1 LAIRVKQEDMKFTL
15 STLAAGL
22 CLFVAPAH
30 AQYSS
35 DPANNLAVAGAG
47 FEEAQPKLVP
57 TADGGCY
64 ISWYASDPAG
74 SPAFGY
80 DVRLQRLNAAGQPQ
94 WAAGGILIADRGFSS
109 TQDYDLAVDPLG
121 NALLAFRDD
130 RSGGTQVTATLVTSA
145 GLQLWGPTGMQ
156 LTNTTDFV
164 AAPKICGTT
173 DNYVIVGW
181 TQGSGIR
188 LQRLDL
194 FGLKTWATDVV
205 LTPATGSYTM
215 ADMHASDSGA
225 AIFSWVS
232 QSGGFTSPKHLVAQK
247 VSAGKA
253 PLWGAAHVNVFDG
266 GSLQFGNFPRFLP
279 DGAGGAAFAWYSASP
294 SLEVWAQR
302 VDASGNELF
311 PHNGVSASTNATQLR
326 VEPALSFDAG
336 EQELFVAYRELNGSQ
351 SMSGISAQKFDATG
365 ARQWS
370 ASGLSI
376 VPVSSNESGDVGIA
390 SLEVGKLEG
399 AVVTYSDS
407 AGFGQD
413 QFLAQRLDDNGALVG
428 APIPLSTTPA
438 SKYRNTTRATP
449 LGQVLVTWQDD
460 ASGSP
465 DILIQDLLP
474 KGILG
479 GMSATTNVLGSGT
492 NPLALSSAIGP
503 RIGQLWTLL
512 VDKSTAPSVPFTAVF
527 VYAKAGAP
535 IALPQGEVLIDPTS
549 ILFGWNLAAGP
560 GASNAHL
567 FSIPNL
573 IDIVGLNVT
582 AQAVLVGGLSGDV
595 LTNALTATIGL

>member
-1 LAIRVKQEDMKFTL
+1 MKFTL

-35 DPANNLAVAGAG
+35 YPANNLAVAGAG

-64 ISWYASDPAG
+64 ISWFASDPAG

-80 DVRLQRLNAAGQPQ
+80 DVRLQRLDATGTPE

-109 TQDYDLAVDPLG
+109 TQDYGLAVDPLG
-121 NALLAFRDD
+121 NALLTFRDD
-130 RSGGTQVTATLVTSA
+130 RLGGTQITATLVTSA
-145 GLQLWGPTGMQ
+145 GLQLWGPTGVQ
-156 LTNTTDFV
+156 LTDTTDFV

-173 DNYVIVGW
+173 DNHVIVAW

-194 FGLKTWATDVV
+194 AGANTWGTDIV
-205 LTPATGSYTM
+205 LTPAAGSFSM
-215 ADMHASDSGA
+215 ADMHASDSGS

-232 QSGGFTSPKHLVAQK
+232 QSGGFSTPRHLVAQK
-247 VSAGKA
+247 VSAGKT

-266 GSLQFGNFPRFLP
+266 GSLQFGNFPGFVP
-279 DGAGGAAFAWYSASP
+279 DGAGGAAFAWYSSSP

-302 VDASGNELF
+302 VDANGNELF
-311 PHNGVSASTNATQLR
+311 PHNGVNASTNATQIR
-326 VEPALSFDAG
+326 VAPALSFDAG
-336 EQELFVAYRELNGSQ
+336 EQELFVAYTELNSVQ
-351 SMSGISAQKFDATG
+351 SMSGISAQKFDASG

-370 ASGLSI
+370 PSGVSI

-390 SLEVGKLEG
+390 SLEVGKLQG
-399 AVVTYSDS
+399 VAVTYSDS

-413 QFLAQRLDDNGALVG
+413 QFLAQRLDDDGALVG
-428 APIPLSTTPA
+428 AAIALSTTPA

-449 LGQVLVTWQDD
+449 LGHVLVTWQDD
-460 ASGSP
+460 ASGSA
-465 DILIQDLLP
+465 DILVQDLLP
-474 KGILG
+474 KGTLG
-479 GMSATTNVLGSGT
+479 GVPSTTAVLGSGT
-492 NPLALSSAIGP
+492 NPVALSSNLGP
-503 RIGQLWTLL
+503 RIGQLWAPT
-512 VDKSTAPSVPFTAVF
+512 VDKAADPSVPFTAVF
-527 VYAKAGAP
+527 VYAKASAP
-535 IALPQGEVLIDPTS
+535 IALPQGELLVDPTS
-549 ILFGWNLAAGP
+549 TFFGWNLSSGP
-560 GASNAHL
+560 SSSNLHL
-567 FSIPNL
+567 FAIPNL
-573 IDIVGLNVT
+573 IDIVGLKVT